1 MRDPDAAPRA
11 AGLGTAAILLLAL
24 LLIAGLG
31 YAAWWLRQVYV
42 EPSAAALVC
51 NATPHPGWCA
61 IRFALLIGQRGSLF
75 GAAAVAAAAVALF
88 RGGRGA
94 ALAAIALAVLAIV
107 NYNVEMGA
115 LALVVGL
122 VAGLRSKPSER
133 PRVDASR
140 A

>member
-1 MRDPDAAPRA
+1 MRAPEATRRPA
-11 AGLGTAAILLLAL
+11 LPGAILVVVAL

-31 YAAWWLRQVYV
+31 YGSWWLRQVYV
-42 EPSAAALVC
+42 EPSAAALAC

-61 IRFALLIGQRGSLF
+61 IRFALLVGQRGSIF
-75 GAAAVAAAAVALF
+75 GVAAVATAAVALF
-88 RGGRGA
+88 RGGHGA
-94 ALAAIALAVLAIV
+94 ALAAIALAVVAIV

-122 VAGLRSKPSER
+122 VAGLRAKPAGR